1 MDEEQHRKHEEARER
16 YMAAERR
23 DLEHRRDGLLARLL
37 GVPLPGESRDKLER
51 LAREDERT
59 AEEGLVALRGP
70 GGEVWY
76 KHIDNLASEDRS
88 ARALVERARVMW
100 LRERQS
106 ERF

>member
-1 MDEEQHRKHEEARER
+1 MDEEQQRKHEEAWER

-23 DLEHRRDGLLARLL
+23 DLEHRRNGLLARLL
-37 GVPLPGESRDKLER
+37 GVPLPGESRDELDR

-59 AEEGLVALRGP
+59 AEEGLVALRSP

-76 KHIDNLASEDRS
+76 KHIDDLAPEDRL
-88 ARALVERARVMW
+88 ARALAERVRVMW

>member
-1 MDEEQHRKHEEARER
+1 MDDEQRRKHQEAWER

-37 GVPLPGESRDKLER
+37 GVPLPGESRDELER

-59 AEEGLVALRGP
+59 AEEGLVALRSP

-76 KHIDNLASEDRS
+76 KHIDDLAPEDR
-88 ARALVERARVMW
+88 ADRAMAERARVMW

>member
-1 MDEEQHRKHEEARER
+1 MDEEQQRKHEEAWKR

-23 DLEHRRDGLLARLL
+23 DLEHRRNGLLARLL
-37 GVPLPGESRDKLER
+37 GVPLPGESRDELER

-59 AEEGLVALRGP
+59 AEEGLVALRSP

-76 KHIDNLASEDRS
+76 KHIDELAPEDRP
-88 ARALVERARVMW
+88 ARALAERARVMW
-100 LRERQS
+100 LRERQL

>member
-1 MDEEQHRKHEEARER
+1 M
-16 YMAAERR
+16 
-23 DLEHRRDGLLARLL
+23 
-37 GVPLPGESRDKLER
+37 PLPGESRDELER

-59 AEEGLVALRGP
+59 AEEGLVALRGS

-76 KHIDNLASEDRS
+76 KHIDDLAPEDRS
-88 ARALVERARVMW
+88 ARAMAEGARVMW

>member
-1 MDEEQHRKHEEARER
+1 MDEEQQKKQEEAWER

-23 DLEHRRDGLLARLL
+23 DLEQRRDGLLAKLL

-51 LAREDERT
+51 LAREDERP

-76 KHIDNLASEDRS
+76 KHIDDLVPEDRL
-88 ARALVERARVMW
+88 ARAMAESARVMW